1 MKVEWDRRRTPALT
15 RESRR
20 TENATATTS
29 GRVPCAP
36 PTITASYSNR
46 RSYCWCFYITDNVLC
61 LMVCLCAALEA
72 WCSSVVE
79 KTMFYRAARPLA
91 ARGWL
96 RSLLP
101 GATTDQSA
109 KVGHRCSS
117 DRSNTCMT
125 DIWCNSSTALPLCVS
140 MSAYQRLTPH
150 TQTRNN
156 QWLSAHSCH
165 VFNNRQNLHHSQKVS
180 FIRLME
186 TTINS
191 GN

>member
-1 MKVEWDRRRTPALT
+1 MCSKWRWSETGVELLPWPGRAGERKTP
-15 RESRR
+15 RQRPQVGS
-20 TENATATTS
+20 
-29 GRVPCAP
+29 CAPP

-46 RSYCWCFYITDNVLC
+46 RSYCWRFYITDNVLC

-117 DRSNTCMT
+117 KHSITCMT
-125 DIWCNSSTALPLCVS
+125 DIWCNAAQLCRYVL
-140 MSAYQRLTPH
+140 ACPH
-150 TQTRNN
+150 TST
-156 QWLSAHSCH
+156 
-165 VFNNRQNLHHSQKVS
+165 
-180 FIRLME
+180 
-186 TTINS
+186 
-191 GN
+191 